1 MTYDF
6 RLDLNN
12 FTDLKS
18 SYSIKIV
25 IFYIFLRL
33 LIKTIKMEP
42 IFILYK
48 ELLNKTLEMNS
59 LQIAE
64 EILKAN
70 NHLFESKIVYRK
82 KSELYQRI
90 QLIHV
95 EIENISKIDKL
106 ILNNTPWI
114 NELSFIE
121 TYWSIDFTV
130 VEKIE
135 NRINELQSK
144 EYKSPLNLKEIEFLN
159 FFIS

>member
-1 MTYDF
+1 
-6 RLDLNN
+6 
-12 FTDLKS
+12 
-18 SYSIKIV
+18 
-25 IFYIFLRL
+25 
-33 LIKTIKMEP
+33 
-42 IFILYK
+42 
-48 ELLNKTLEMNS
+48 
-59 LQIAE
+59 
-64 EILKAN
+64 
-70 NHLFESKIVYRK
+70 
-82 KSELYQRI
+82 
-90 QLIHV
+90 LIHL

-106 ILNNTPWI
+106 ILNNTQWI